1 VAALVLARR
10 LGAGLQ
16 QCLDACRSFRGA
28 ARRFEVVGRPGGV
41 VVVDDYAHH
50 PTEVA
55 ATVSAARG
63 TAAGRVIA
71 VYVPHTY
78 SRTRTLLADYATS
91 FAGADEVLIGPIEP
105 ARERH
110 LEGTVSSADV
120 AEVAR
125 ASAPARSDAG
135 ELAELLR
142 RSHASGMP
150 VFLLGAGSNTLVLD
164 GGIRGLVVRL
174 GDRLRRWHA
183 IDAATVELGGGCMMP
198 RAALD
203 LARRGIA
210 GMEF

>member
-1 VAALVLARR
+1 
-10 LGAGLQ
+10 
-16 QCLDACRSFRGA
+16 
-28 ARRFEVVGRPGGV
+28 

-55 ATVSAARG
+55 ATVRAARG
-63 TAAGRVIA
+63 TTAGRVIA

-125 ASAPARSDAG
+125 ASAPATS
-135 ELAELLR
+135 
-142 RSHASGMP
+142 
-150 VFLLGAGSNTLVLD
+150 VAGSNEALARVVASARPGDVVLCMSV
-164 GGIRGLVVRL
+164 RGF
-174 GDRLRRWHA
+174 DDFARR
-183 IDAATVELGGGCMMP
+183 TV
-198 RAALD
+198 AALEQ
-203 LARRGIA
+203 RG
-210 GMEF
+210 G